1 MRITLLHELVKE
13 VMGPREGAEEVLPE
27 DQDPYEEYLTGVL
40 VPQRWEGKT
49 AEEGEEDTGEGVGG
63 DASEDDMP
71 DFDIVSTFSPA
82 LDPSSKPQSM
92 GLSFSL
98 RGEDPS
104 IKICVTWGR
113 YLFFGDEGKGGWKR
127 KSYYIKKEIKLKDI
141 DENKYEKE
149 TVYSESDGEIYLAI
163 RKNCSEE
170 DTSLV
175 VKLVNNLNPEGSYR
189 PDTSFCIF
197 QPSIR
202 INLCDGVDLVAK
214 RSKNP
219 ISAEDATL
227 QFLYRKRPSL
237 ARGHICAALWREVD
251 PEGYFEK
258 NHEDL
263 FSIWVDGSFHEECS
277 EFFAPHLRTEFVP
290 KYAIPSP
297 DFNWCLKSQDELPIL
312 SALDLSEMWDESD
325 IDRYLSPIH
334 AAYSKWVEDNEN
346 RLIFIQDDQLEISK
360 NIISYQKKASER
372 LLIGINLLKKD
383 TDVRLSFC
391 FANRTIWLQNK
402 WKKSEKDF
410 EWRPFQLAFIL
421 MNIEPLSNENSE
433 YRNVVDLLWVPTGG
447 GKTEA
452 YLAIMAFTMVLRR
465 RKSFSSNS
473 DLINKTGGGTA
484 VLSRYTLRL
493 LTVQQFRRTVQ
504 MITAAEY
511 LRVQTDGYFG
521 WRPKKCDNLDNYI
534 YGSLRFSA
542 GLWVGGGV
550 TPNNLKRK
558 DDGAIETL
566 KGETK
571 GSGEP
576 AQLTTCPAC
585 GTWLSIPDG
594 GLPDGEHTLHTVLTT
609 NADLKTVEEFF
620 GRININDDEIKV
632 EKITVTNK
640 NHSVEHFTVSIKLI
654 VGVKILENNIKNIWK
669 YIFEEAEKKN
679 LNMEFSSF
687 RESRMGY
694 FPLKEPSQ
702 NQNKVGNFEI
712 YCPNPSC
719 HLNDNVKW
727 IEGVPLNIKKDASEE
742 LPDGMYPK
750 IMETPFNKG
759 TRIPIP
765 AYTVDEQ
772 VYGNCPTV
780 IVGTADKIAR
790 LAFEPR
796 CASIFGNVE
805 QYNACYGYYR
815 NDLLL
820 PDTTA
825 KCRKAE
831 MKVTVKPF
839 SPPDLVVQDELHLM
853 DGPLGSM
860 FGLYETSVDS
870 LCSYDGK
877 IPKHIASTA
886 TIKHAETQIKSLFA
900 KNLFQFPPHGMEIDN
915 SFFVHFPSLKEAWNE
930 EKAGRLYVGICA
942 PGRGSH
948 TPLVRIWSRL
958 LKSVNDNKHKKNID
972 NFWTLVGYFNA
983 IRELGGALALYRQ
996 DILERLRK
1004 ISEVENT
1011 REIDLSKTIELSS
1024 RIDST
1029 SLPSILKEL
1038 EAFRNPLESNPD
1050 AIFTTSMFGT
1060 GIDIS
1065 HLSLMMI
1072 NGQPKTTSAY
1082 VQATGRVGRDI
1093 GALVVSFLRASRP
1106 RDISHYEMFVNYH
1119 HRIYIDVEPVSVSP
1133 FSDGAMR
1140 RALGPALVAYLR
1152 NMRENHGEWWNNN
1165 RGNAILDSD
1174 SHLDRNLIARFFGKK
1189 FIELPNSVKQGKE
1202 VEDIERYVKGEFE
1215 KWESLSCSSKLLV
1228 FNEYNPYGLPE
1239 KDVVLGDPSHR
1250 HAKKYIVFENA
1261 PQSLREVE
1269 ETTGFEV

>member
-1 MRITLLHELVKE
+1 MALLHELVKE
-13 VMGPREGAEEVLPE
+13 VLGPRQGVEEVLPE
-27 DQDPYEEYLTGVL
+27 DQDPYDEYLTGVL
-40 VPQRWEGKT
+40 VPQRWKGKT
-49 AEEGEEDTGEGVGG
+49 AEEGEDDTELGVGG
-63 DASEDDMP
+63 DTFEDDMP
-71 DFDIVSTFSPA
+71 DFDMVSTFSPA

-92 GLSFSL
+92 GLSFNL
-98 RGEDPS
+98 LVEDPS
-104 IKICVTWGR
+104 IKLCVTWGR
-113 YLFFGDEGKGGWKR
+113 YFFFGDQGKGGWKR
-127 KSYYIKKEIKLKDI
+127 KSYNIKKEIKLKDMH
-141 DENKYEKE
+141 DNKYDKE
-149 TVYSESDGEIYLAI
+149 TVYSGSDGEIYLAI
-163 RKNCSEE
+163 KTNCFEK
-170 DTSLV
+170 DASLV

-189 PDTSFCIF
+189 PDTSYCIF

-202 INLCDGVDLVAK
+202 INLCDGADLVAK
-214 RSKNP
+214 KSKNP

-227 QFLYRKRPSL
+227 QFLYRERPSL
-237 ARGHICAALWREVD
+237 ARGHMCAAIWRGVD
-251 PEGYFEK
+251 PEDYLEK

-263 FSIWVDGSFHEECS
+263 FSTWVDGSFHEECS
-277 EFFAPHLRTEFVP
+277 EFLAPDLRTEFVP
-290 KYAIPSP
+290 QYAIPSP
-297 DFNWCLKSQDELPIL
+297 DFNCYLKNHDELPVL
-312 SALDLSEMWDESD
+312 SALELSEMWDESD

-334 AAYSKWVEDNEN
+334 IAYSKWVEDNEKM
-346 RLIFIQDDQLEISK
+346 LKFIPENHLEIAK
-360 NIISYQKKASER
+360 NIINSQKKASER
-372 LLIGINLLKKD
+372 LLKGINILKKD
-383 TDVRLSFC
+383 EDVRLSFC

-402 WKKSEKDF
+402 WKKPEKDF
-410 EWRPFQLAFIL
+410 EWRHFQLAFIL
-421 MNIEPLSNENSE
+421 MNIEPLSDEKSE
-433 YRNVVDLLWVPTGG
+433 YRNVVDLLWIPTGG

-452 YLAIMAFTMVLRR
+452 YLAIMAFTMALRR
-465 RKSFSSNS
+465 RRSLSSSS
-473 DLINKTGGGTA
+473 DLINRTGGGTA

-511 LRVQTDGYFG
+511 LRVKTDGYFG
-521 WRPKKCDNLDNYI
+521 WRPKKCDNHDDYI

-558 DDGAIETL
+558 DDGAIEIL
-566 KGETK
+566 KGEAK

-576 AQLTTCPAC
+576 AQLTACPAC

-594 GLPDGEHTLHTVLTT
+594 GLPEGEHTLHTVLKI
-609 NADLKTVEEFF
+609 NAELEKVDNFF
-620 GRININDDEIKV
+620 DRININDDKIKI
-632 EKITVTNK
+632 EKIAVTNI
-640 NHSVEHFTVSIKLI
+640 NHSAGYFTASTKLSADC
-654 VGVKILENNIKNIWK
+654 KILGNNIKDIWK
-669 YIFEEAEKKN
+669 YILEEAEKNN
-679 LNMEFSSF
+679 LNIEFASF

-702 NQNKVGNFEI
+702 NLNKIGNFEI
-712 YCPNPSC
+712 YCPNPDC
-719 HLNDNVKW
+719 HLNNEVNW
-727 IEGVPLNIKKDASEE
+727 IEGVPLNIGKEVSEE
-742 LPDGMYPK
+742 LPDGLYPR
-750 IMETPFNKG
+750 ITETPFKKG
-759 TRIPIP
+759 ARMPIP

-796 CASIFGNVE
+796 TASIFGNVDK
-805 QYNACYGYYR
+805 YNACYGYYR
-815 NDLLL
+815 NDLL
-820 PDTTA
+820 PPETTA

-839 SPPDLVVQDELHLM
+839 SPPDLIVQDELHLIN
-853 DGPLGSM
+853 GPLGSM

-870 LCSYDGK
+870 LCFYDGK

-900 KNLFQFPPHGMEIDN
+900 KKLFQFPPHGMNIDD
-915 SFFVHFPSLKEAWNE
+915 SFYVNYPPLKESWNE

-958 LKSVNDNKHKKNID
+958 LKLVSDNKHKKNID

-1004 ISEVENT
+1004 ISEVKDI
-1011 REIDLSKTIELSS
+1011 REIDLANTIELSS

-1038 EAFRNPLESNPD
+1038 ENFKSPLESNPD

-1082 VQATGRVGRDI
+1082 IQATGRVGRDI
-1093 GALVVSFLRASRP
+1093 GALVVSFLKASRP
-1106 RDISHYEMFVNYH
+1106 RDMSHYEMFINYH

-1140 RALGPALVAYLR
+1140 RALGPALVTYLR
-1152 NMRENHGEWWNNN
+1152 NMRENHGEWWDNN
-1165 RGNAILDSD
+1165 RGDSILDPD
-1174 SHLDRNLIARFFGKK
+1174 SHLDRNLIARFFEER
-1189 FIELPNSVKQGKE
+1189 IVELPDNIKQGKE
-1202 VEDIERYVKGEFE
+1202 VEYVRRYIEGEFD
-1215 KWESLSCSSKLLV
+1215 KWINLAYSSKSFV
-1228 FNEYNPYGLPE
+1228 FNEYNPYGSPE
-1239 KDVVLGDPSHR
+1239 KDVILGDPAHR
-1250 HAKKYIVFENA
+1250 HAKKNIVFENA